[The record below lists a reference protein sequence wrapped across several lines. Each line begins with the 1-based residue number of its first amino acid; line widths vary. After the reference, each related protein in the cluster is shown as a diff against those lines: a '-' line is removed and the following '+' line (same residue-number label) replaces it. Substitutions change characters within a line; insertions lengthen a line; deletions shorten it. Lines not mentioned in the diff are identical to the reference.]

1 MARKT
6 VTHKWQF
13 PSRFRRAAFGWRSQP
28 AIQRVKEAVSEI
40 KKVARKDP
48 LLAAEGAVRF
58 LQKVSPALE
67 HVDSSSGAIGTAVNR
82 AITELVSVIAKAP
95 ADADTRAAWLERLY
109 DAHAEDAIPYIESLA
124 EHWGELCASKEIAS
138 LWADRLL
145 DETRMALSPD
155 KDRRGFF
162 HGTTACLSALFTAER
177 YERILELVEHHTFW
191 HYKRWGVKA
200 LGAQGRR
207 AEAIRYAEACRN
219 AWANDREIDELCEDM
234 LLSSGLA
241 DEAYRR
247 YGLTAHR
254 AGTYLAW
261 FRAVQK
267 KYPDKASRDILADLV
282 ALNSGEE
289 GKWFAAAKDA
299 KLFDE
304 AIALV
309 SRAPTDP
316 RTLTRA
322 ARDFAEK
329 RPAFAIEAG
338 MAALRW
344 LVEGYGYEITS
355 ADVWS
360 AYNYTMEA
368 ATQQGNA
375 AATRE
380 RIREL
385 VATETFG
392 ERFVTKILGREL
404 GIGGR

>member
-1 MARKT
+1 
-6 VTHKWQF
+6 
-13 PSRFRRAAFGWRSQP
+13 
-28 AIQRVKEAVSEI
+28 
-40 KKVARKDP
+40 
-48 LLAAEGAVRF
+48 
-58 LQKVSPALE
+58 
-67 HVDSSSGAIGTAVNR
+67 
-82 AITELVSVIAKAP
+82 
-95 ADADTRAAWLERLY
+95 
-109 DAHAEDAIPYIESLA
+109 
-124 EHWGELCASKEIAS
+124 
-138 LWADRLL
+138 
-145 DETRMALSPD
+145 MALSPD

-162 HGTTACLSALFTAER
+162 HGATACLSALFMAER
-177 YERILELVEHHTFW
+177 YEEILGLVEHDTFW
-191 HYKRWGVKA
+191 HHKRWGVNA
-200 LGAQGRR
+200 LRAQGRR
-207 AEAIRYAEACRN
+207 AEAIRYAEACRS
-219 AWANDREIDELCEDM
+219 AWASDREIDELCEDM

-247 YGLTAHR
+247 YGLTAQR

-282 ALNSGEE
+282 ALNPGEE

-309 SRAPTDP
+309 SRAYTDP

-322 ARDFAEK
+322 ARDFAETQ
-329 RPAFAIEAG
+329 PAFAIEAG

-344 LVEGYGYEITS
+344 LVEGYGYDITG

-360 AYNYTMEA
+360 AYNYTMKA
-368 ATQQGNA
+368 STQQGSA

-404 GIGGR
+404 ASGAR

>member
-1 MARKT
+1 MAGKT
-6 VTHKWQF
+6 TTHKWQF
-13 PSRFRRAAFGWRSQP
+13 QSRFRRGAFGWRSRP

-48 LLAAEGAVRF
+48 ILAAEGAVRF
-58 LQKVSPALE
+58 LEKVSPALE
-67 HVDSSSGAIGTAVNR
+67 HVDSSFGAIGTAVNR
-82 AITELVSVIAKAP
+82 AITELVSVIAKALT
-95 ADADTRAAWLERLY
+95 DADTRAAWLERLF
-109 DAHAEDAIPYIESLA
+109 HA
-124 EHWGELCASKEIAS
+124 
-138 LWADRLL
+138 
-145 DETRMALSPD
+145 
-155 KDRRGFF
+155 
-162 HGTTACLSALFTAER
+162 
-177 YERILELVEHHTFW
+177 
-191 HYKRWGVKA
+191 
-200 LGAQGRR
+200 
-207 AEAIRYAEACRN
+207 
-219 AWANDREIDELCEDM
+219 
-234 LLSSGLA
+234 LA

-282 ALNSGEE
+282 ALNPGEE

-309 SRAPTDP
+309 SRAPADP

-322 ARDFAEK
+322 ARDFAETQ
-329 RPAFAIEAG
+329 PAFAIEAG
-338 MAALRW
+338 IAALRW
-344 LVEGYGYEITS
+344 LVAGYGYEITG
-355 ADVWS
+355 ADVGS
-360 AYNYTMEA
+360 AYNYTMKA
-368 ATQQGNA
+368 ATQQGS
-375 AATRE
+375 ATATQE